1 MHALLPGRRANGR
14 RRLAASG
21 AMALAAALAVGGLAP
36 VAAAD
41 PIATTTTL
49 EASAA
54 TLQEHHPLTLTA
66 TVAAIAAPEPA
77 PPIVGTVT
85 LKDVYNGGDGTNYG
99 PVDVV
104 GGQATFQFSTLL
116 VGTHVF
122 TAEFTNGDGA
132 YEDSKSVEVVVEVTP
147 DVVEAS
153 GVGVGLATFY
163 PKVDGYKDTLPV
175 KGTRGEPLTV
185 AITIRNSANKI
196 VRTASLA
203 KAVGAYTWSW
213 NGKNKAGTLQPAGKY
228 TVVQTLRDGFMT
240 KVVKSTVAL
249 SWKKLD
255 WRSFTTTKTLRQAAE
270 GGPGW
275 AGWNFTVPAAT
286 VYGKL
291 TVGAYAKGYGAV
303 GARKVACGGTA
314 WDLNCFYGREFSGGW
329 AWYSTSMPGKS
340 FVSSAERVRVVV
352 LNLGGKFGFEKVKVT
367 IKYAVLR

>member
-1 MHALLPGRRANGR
+1 MHALLPSRRTNGR
-14 RRLAASG
+14 RRLTAS
-21 AMALAAALAVGGLAP
+21 MALAAALAVGGLAP

-66 TVAAIAAPEPA
+66 TVARVAAPDPA

-85 LKDVYNGGDGTNYG
+85 LKDVYNGGDGQSFG
-99 PVDVV
+99 PVGVAD
-104 GGQATFQFSTLL
+104 GQATFEFSTLL

-122 TAEFTNGDGA
+122 TAEFTNADGA
-132 YEDSKSVEVVVEVTP
+132 YEDSKSDPVEVIVTV
-147 DVVEAS
+147 DVVEAA
-153 GVGVGLATFY
+153 GVGVGLSTFY

-175 KGTRGEPLTV
+175 KGTRGEALTV
-185 AITIRNSANKI
+185 AITIRNSAGKI
-196 VRTASLA
+196 VRSASLGKA
-203 KAVGAYTWSW
+203 KGAYTWSW
-213 NGKNKAGTLQPAGKY
+213 NGKNKAGTLQPAGTY
-228 TVVQTLRDGFMT
+228 TVRQVLGDGYGTMT
-240 KVVKSTVAL
+240 VTRTVKL

-255 WRSFTTTKTLRQAAE
+255 WRSFTTTKTLRQAAT
-270 GGPGW
+270 GGQGW
-275 AGWNFTVPAAT
+275 AGWNITVPAAT

-303 GARKVACGGTA
+303 GAREVACRGTT
-314 WDLNCFYGREFSGGW
+314 WDVNCYYGRNFSGGW

-340 FVSSAERVRVVV
+340 FVSSAERVRVIV